1 MSLLTAHAVKIIP
14 FFTSPHLSSLL
25 AFYRTYLPDFTIS
38 AHPADSLEPTFASI
52 AAGPGAAANIYIV
65 QDTAQQRA
73 RGSCMLMLDSLGILG
88 ELHARLGTAAAQE
101 GLLRQGDA
109 VEEWTGKPTSG
120 VAVSAADGLQT
131 AVLGPLED
139 KPWGYR
145 QFDLV
150 DLHGNMIV
158 FFAFLDE

>member
-1 MSLLTAHAVKIIP
+1 MSLTTHAVKIIP
-14 FFTSPHLSSLL
+14 FFTTPHLSSLL
-25 AFYRTYLPDFTIS
+25 AFYRIYLPDFTIS
-38 AHPADSLEPTFASI
+38 AHPADSPEPTFASI
-52 AAGPGAAANIYIV
+52 AAGPGAAANIYIL

-88 ELHARLGTAAAQE
+88 EFHARLGAAAAQG
-101 GLLRQGDA
+101 GLLRRGDA
-109 VEEWTGKPTSG
+109 VEDWIGMP
-120 VAVSAADGLQT
+120 SAAPATDGPQI